1 MYEDPTQEIQ
11 KRINDLIGRMTIE
24 EKAGQLVTYYGYKK
38 VMGDSIPTE
47 KWKNSVLQHGVA
59 NIDEHLKGEYNP
71 GGKLTGTWPKTVG
84 QLPINVPTKPN
95 ANMEPLKY
103 HSVANKG
110 LLYCF
115 GHGLSY
121 TSFAYS
127 DLAIDSIQTQT
138 GRVNVT
144 CKVTNTGSVAGDE
157 VVQLYINDVVSSTTT
172 YEKNLRGFE
181 RIHLQPGETQLVTFA
196 IKPDDLI
203 LIDRDHRRVV
213 EAGEFRVMVGASYED
228 VRLNGSFYVRADAI
242 PEGTQPQKT
251 EKIMHDT
258 DQR

>member
-1 MYEDPTQEIQ
+1 M
-11 KRINDLIGRMTIE
+11 
-24 EKAGQLVTYYGYKK
+24 
-38 VMGDSIPTE
+38 
-47 KWKNSVLQHGVA
+47 
-59 NIDEHLKGEYNP
+59 
-71 GGKLTGTWPKTVG
+71 
-84 QLPINVPTKPN
+84 
-95 ANMEPLKY
+95 
-103 HSVANKG
+103 
-110 LLYCF
+110 
-115 GHGLSY
+115 
-121 TSFAYS
+121 
-127 DLAIDSIQTQT
+127 
-138 GRVNVT
+138 
-144 CKVTNTGSVAGDE
+144 TNTGSVAGDE

-181 RIHLQPGETQLVTFA
+181 RIHLQPGETQSMTFA

-228 VRLNGSFYVRADAI
+228 IRLNGSFYVRADAI